1 MTFNNLSF
9 EEKVLIAMKRKKL
22 TYKDI
27 ANEFNIS
34 IGYVSDIVNG
44 NRKAEHYRKKIKEF
58 LEIQ

>member
-9 EEKVLIAMKRKKL
+9 EEKVLVAMKRKKL

-44 NRKAEHYRKKIKEF
+44 NRKAEHYREKIKEF

>member
-34 IGYVSDIVNG
+34 I
-44 NRKAEHYRKKIKEF
+44 F
-58 LEIQ
+58 TF